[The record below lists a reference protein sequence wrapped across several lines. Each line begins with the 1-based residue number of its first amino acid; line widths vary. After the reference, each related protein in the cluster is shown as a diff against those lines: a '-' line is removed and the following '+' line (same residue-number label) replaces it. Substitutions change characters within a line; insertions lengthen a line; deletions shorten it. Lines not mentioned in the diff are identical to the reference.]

1 MQDTAFVTDAQQL
14 PLVNHFISS
23 SQHYP
28 MPTTPKRISQQ
39 ALFKIEEH
47 PQKPEQTPLKKG
59 DGIFDIMDALTAPIL
74 TFSQLW
80 ADVIPKRLLKQVP
93 MARMI
98 ALMKGQQSATDV
110 ECVIY
115 LYTRTHEAPM
125 DRDWVDIY
133 THLSCRTLEDYFN
146 EDHWNE
152 INAPRELTEWLQR
165 ELNGLRE
172 FIYRKR
178 RELLRQRLKVK
189 KNERETEDI
198 PDKPHAPVSPTTHQ
212 ASFDF

>member
-1 MQDTAFVTDAQQL
+1 M
-14 PLVNHFISS
+14 S
-23 SQHYP
+23 
-28 MPTTPKRISQQ
+28 TTPKRVSQQ
-39 ALFKIEEH
+39 TLFKVEERCK
-47 PQKPEQTPLKKG
+47 KPEKSPPEKG
-59 DGIFDIMDALTAPIL
+59 DGVFDILDALTAPIL

-80 ADVIPKRLLKQVP
+80 ADVIPERLLKQVP

-98 ALMKGQQSATDV
+98 SLIKGQQSATEI

-133 THLSCRTLEDYFN
+133 THLSCQTLEDYFN

-152 INAPRELTEWLQR
+152 ISAPRELTEWLQR
-165 ELNGLRE
+165 ELNGLRQ
-172 FIYRKR
+172 FIYKKR
-178 RELLRQRLKVK
+178 RELLKQRLKT
-189 KNERETEDI
+189 TEKTEGVTEKT
-198 PDKPHAPVSPTTHQ
+198 PGELHTPAPPPTQQ

>member
-1 MQDTAFVTDAQQL
+1 
-14 PLVNHFISS
+14 
-23 SQHYP
+23 

-39 ALFKIEEH
+39 TLFKVEECSK
-47 PQKPEQTPLKKG
+47 KPEKNPPLKG
-59 DGIFDIMDALTAPIL
+59 DGVFDILDVLTAPIL

-80 ADVIPKRLLKQVP
+80 ADIIPERLLRQVP

-98 ALMKGQQSATDV
+98 SLIKRQQSATDI

-115 LYTRTHEAPM
+115 LYTRTYEAPM

-146 EDHWNE
+146 EDHWND
-152 INAPRELTEWLQR
+152 IGAPKELSEWLQH
-165 ELNGLRE
+165 ELNGLRQ
-172 FIYRKR
+172 FIYKKR
-178 RELLRQRLKVK
+178 RELLKQRLKSE
-189 KNERETEDI
+189 KNEREEEEI
-198 PDKPHAPVSPTTHQ
+198 PDKPHTPKSPPTQQ